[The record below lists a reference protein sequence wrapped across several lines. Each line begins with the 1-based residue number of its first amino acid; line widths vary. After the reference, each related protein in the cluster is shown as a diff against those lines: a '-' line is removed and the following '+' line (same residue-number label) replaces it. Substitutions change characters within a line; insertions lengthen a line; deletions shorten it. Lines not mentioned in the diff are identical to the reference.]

1 MEDIAILGV
10 GMHPW
15 GKWGRNFV
23 EYGTVAAKKAL
34 DDAQIEWN
42 EVGFISGAITVRCG
56 YPGYVAGSTMARA
69 LGFNGTQ
76 VASSYAACAQHG
88 PNEHIH
94 GTVAVSNTH
103 LTLQTSELV

>member
-42 EVGFISGAITVRCG
+42 EVGFIVRF
-56 YPGYVAGSTMARA
+56 
-69 LGFNGTQ
+69 LGFLKITTNPS
-76 VASSYAACAQHG
+76 VFRDF
-88 PNEHIH
+88 
-94 GTVAVSNTH
+94 
-103 LTLQTSELV
+103 TSHFRCM

>member
-42 EVGFISGAITVRCG
+42 EVGFISGAITVRCDAQ
-56 YPGYVAGSTMARA
+56 VRA
-69 LGFNGTQ
+69 SRKGLQ
-76 VASSYAACAQHG
+76 LLLLSSQG
-88 PNEHIH
+88 
-94 GTVAVSNTH
+94 
-103 LTLQTSELV
+103 LQN

>member
-76 VASSYAACAQHG
+76 VASS
-88 PNEHIH
+88 
-94 GTVAVSNTH
+94 
-103 LTLQTSELV
+103 

>member
-1 MEDIAILGV
+1 MEDIAMLGV

-23 EYGTVAAKKAL
+23 EYGTFAARKAL
-34 DDAQIEWN
+34 EDAQIEWS

-76 VASSYAACAQHG
+76 VASSYAACS
-88 PNEHIH
+88 
-94 GTVAVSNTH
+94 AVDCLKSTP
-103 LTLQTSELV
+103 LYSRI